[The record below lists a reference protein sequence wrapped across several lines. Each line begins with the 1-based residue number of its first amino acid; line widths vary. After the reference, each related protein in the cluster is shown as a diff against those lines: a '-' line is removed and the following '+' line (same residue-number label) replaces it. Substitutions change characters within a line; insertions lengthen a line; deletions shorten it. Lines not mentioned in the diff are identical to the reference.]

1 VSDTSSIDVLLA
13 TLNATDVGSLD
24 AIAEKMQQVQRD
36 LESLGRAEL
45 AGVVL
50 LAAVPIYVF
59 VEPPWRPLVA
69 RLAVA
74 FVLGVALLQL
84 RGAVAARLA
93 RGGASP
99 LEQAL
104 ERPVSPPAVPL
115 RFEELIDD
123 VRAARR
129 SLGHF
134 ERIMWPRLTALAS
147 HPLARPPAR
156 LGRGPSLA
164 ALRRV
169 IADIERER

>member
-1 VSDTSSIDVLLA
+1 MSAERLLA
-13 TLNATDVGSLD
+13 PI
-24 AIAEKMQQVQRD
+24 AIRCAA
-36 LESLGRAEL
+36 LG
-45 AGVVL
+45 GVVL
-50 LAAVPIYVF
+50 LAAVPVYVF
-59 VEPPWRPLVA
+59 VEPPWRALVA

-84 RGAVAARLA
+84 RGAVAARLT

-104 ERPVSPPAVPL
+104 ERPGSPPAVPL

-123 VRAARR
+123 VRATRR
-129 SLGHF
+129 SRGHF

-147 HPLARPPAR
+147 RPLARPPAR

-164 ALRRV
+164 DLRRV